1 MKTTMLLKKL
11 IQRGLLLFLFFQLLL
26 PANAQQILTLE
37 SAMDIARNNSPDIIR
52 SLLNL
57 ERSQQSLKAQ
67 NAALKSKFTLN
78 LTPISYSKSRNFDD
92 LQSIWNTNT
101 TTQSF
106 GTFTVAQPILPTDG
120 TISLINRFGWQKNIS
135 EFRNN
140 MESKSFSNNL
150 YLSINQPLFTYN
162 RTKLNLKQLELDL
175 ENAELSYAMQ
185 KLNLEKQVT
194 QLFYN
199 VYLAQM
205 RLNVSQDEFANTQ
218 KSFEITQNKV
228 TAGIAAKEELYQAE
242 LNFATS
248 KSGVE
253 NARVTLEDTK
263 DQFKQYIGM
272 DIMEDM
278 TVMSD
283 VNFNPVVV
291 DVNKAIQSG
300 EKSRMEIRQREIS
313 VENSQFTLIQ
323 TKSMNEFRGDV
334 SFSIGI
340 IGDNEKLRDIYDTP
354 TNQPRFSVAFNV
366 PLWDWGEKKARIK
379 AQEAVIET
387 SKLTLDQ
394 QKIQIK
400 VDIRSVYRSLQN
412 LVNQIDIASQN
423 EKNAQLTY
431 EINLE
436 RYTNGDLTSMDLN
449 LFQNQLSNKKMSY
462 AQSLID
468 YKIEL
473 LNMKIQSLFDFEKN
487 EAVLPENIIQKKN

>member
-11 IQRGLLLFLFFQLLL
+11 IQRGLLLFIFCLLLL
-26 PANAQQILTLE
+26 PVMAQQILTLE

-78 LTPISYSKSRNFDD
+78 VTPFSYSKSRNFDD

-101 TTQSF
+101 TTQSY

-140 MESKSFSNNL
+140 QETKSFSNNL
-150 YLSINQPLFTYN
+150 YLSITQPLFTYN

-175 ENAELSYAMQ
+175 ENAQLSYAMQ

-205 RLNVSQDEFANTQ
+205 RLNVNQDEFANTQ

-248 KSGVE
+248 KSAVE
-253 NARVTLEDTK
+253 NARVSLEDTK
-263 DQFKQYIGM
+263 DQFKLYIGM
-272 DIMEDM
+272 DIMEEM

-291 DVNKAIQSG
+291 DVKKAIEFG

-323 TKSMNEFRGDV
+323 TKSQNEFRGDV

-340 IGDNEKLRDIYDTP
+340 IGDNEKLKDIYLTP

-394 QKIQIK
+394 QKIQIM

-412 LVNQIDIASQN
+412 LVNQIDIANQN

-462 AQSLID
+462 AQALID

-487 EAVLPENIIQKKN
+487 EAVIPENIIQKK